1 MKELRFDVTGMSCA
15 ACSARVEKAA
25 RGTDG
30 VTDAAVNLLKSTLV
44 CRLADSADAVS
55 VTAAVSDAVAKA
67 GYGARPSEKT
77 AGAKKT
83 ATAKNDVQK
92 AADAEAA
99 VLKERLCLSV
109 VFCLIL
115 FGLAM
120 GPMIGV
126 TLPGLDPMK
135 NPAGTGLTQFILA
148 LPVVFLNRKFFVNG
162 AKGLLN
168 RSPNMDTLVA
178 IGAGASLCFGIF
190 ALFRMI
196 AEVTAGNLAAAQ
208 HYATNLY
215 FDSSAMI
222 LTLITVG
229 KFFEARAKG
238 KTTQAIASLMKLV
251 PDRAVRLTA
260 DGREEIVAAADL
272 RVGDK
277 LVLKTG
283 ERIAVDGVI
292 LEGTGTADES
302 AMTGESLPV
311 TKKVGDRVSGATLV
325 TSGRFVMRAD
335 KVGEDTALSQII
347 RLVDEATSG
356 KAPVSRLA
364 DKVSAVFVPVVI
376 GIALT
381 AGMVWLCLG
390 YSWEFAATAAVS
402 VLVISCPCALG
413 LATPT
418 AIMVATG
425 MGARFGLLFKSA
437 EAMEKAKSV
446 TTVVLDKTGTVTEGR
461 PAVTD
466 VVPMANYSTAELLTA
481 AGAVEKLSEHPLA
494 QAVVREAE
502 AEKLTLPAASGF
514 LQTPGRVEAVV
525 NGHFVAVGNASLLSG
540 SDRVSVEKR
549 MAVFGDEG
557 KTALVIRIDG
567 KTAGILALADR
578 VKPES
583 RAAVKAFLDRGIKV
597 RIVTGDNERTARA
610 VAKAVGLPADAVT
623 AGVLPADKERIV
635 RELQA
640 EGESVMM
647 VGDGINDAPALTRAD
662 IGCAIGAGTDV
673 AVESAD
679 IVLVKSRLTDAV
691 AAVDL
696 SRAALRTISQNLFW
710 AFFYNAVGIPL
721 AAGVFYP
728 VFGWLLSP
736 MVGAAAMSMSSVSV
750 VTNALR
756 LRNWRP
762 EKMASEPEVPTAEET
777 VSTASEEA
785 SEGEGRW
792 TLSVEGMM
800 CSHCTA
806 RVEAALK
813 AVSGV
818 TAARADVK
826 AKAAWV
832 EGSGV
837 TAEALKKAV
846 EDAGYKV
853 LKVVPPVS
861 APVVK
866 KETKEMTTVVINIE
880 GMMCGHCTA
889 RVEKALKAVPGV
901 ETVTVDLKPGRATVT
916 GSAEV
921 AVLVKTVQEA
931 GYKATVA

>member
-67 GYGARPSEKT
+67 GYGVRLPEKT
-77 AGAKKT
+77 AGTKKT
-83 ATAKNDVQK
+83 ATAKNDAQK

-99 VLKERLCLSV
+99 ALKERLCLSV

-126 TLPGLDPMK
+126 TWPGLDPMK
-135 NPAGTGLTQFILA
+135 NPAGMGLTQFILA

-335 KVGEDTALSQII
+335 KVGEDTALSQLI

-381 AGMVWLCLG
+381 AGVVWLCLG
-390 YSWEFAATAAVS
+390 YSWEFATTAAVS

-494 QAVVREAE
+494 QAVVRE

-673 AVESAD
+673 AMESAD

-728 VFGWLLSP
+728 VCGWLLSP
-736 MVGAAAMSMSSVSV
+736 MIGAAAMSMSSVSV

-777 VSTASEEA
+777 VSTASEAA

-837 TAEALKKAV
+837 TTEALKKAV
-846 EDAGYKV
+846 EDAGYH
-853 LKVVPPVS
+853 
-861 APVVK
+861 
-866 KETKEMTTVVINIE
+866 TR
-880 GMMCGHCTA
+880 C
-889 RVEKALKAVPGV
+889 
-901 ETVTVDLKPGRATVT
+901 
-916 GSAEV
+916 
-921 AVLVKTVQEA
+921 KTCSFRRRI
-931 GYKATVA
+931 

>member
-1 MKELRFDVTGMSCA
+1 M
-15 ACSARVEKAA
+15 
-25 RGTDG
+25 
-30 VTDAAVNLLKSTLV
+30 
-44 CRLADSADAVS
+44 
-55 VTAAVSDAVAKA
+55 
-67 GYGARPSEKT
+67 
-77 AGAKKT
+77 
-83 ATAKNDVQK
+83 
-92 AADAEAA
+92 
-99 VLKERLCLSV
+99 
-109 VFCLIL
+109 
-115 FGLAM
+115 
-120 GPMIGV
+120 
-126 TLPGLDPMK
+126 
-135 NPAGTGLTQFILA
+135 
-148 LPVVFLNRKFFVNG
+148 
-162 AKGLLN
+162 
-168 RSPNMDTLVA
+168 
-178 IGAGASLCFGIF
+178 
-190 ALFRMI
+190 
-196 AEVTAGNLAAAQ
+196 
-208 HYATNLY
+208 
-215 FDSSAMI
+215 
-222 LTLITVG
+222 
-229 KFFEARAKG
+229 
-238 KTTQAIASLMKLV
+238 
-251 PDRAVRLTA
+251 
-260 DGREEIVAAADL
+260 
-272 RVGDK
+272 
-277 LVLKTG
+277 
-283 ERIAVDGVI
+283 
-292 LEGTGTADES
+292 
-302 AMTGESLPV
+302 
-311 TKKVGDRVSGATLV
+311 
-325 TSGRFVMRAD
+325 
-335 KVGEDTALSQII
+335 
-347 RLVDEATSG
+347 
-356 KAPVSRLA
+356 
-364 DKVSAVFVPVVI
+364 PVVI

-381 AGMVWLCLG
+381 AGVVWLCLG

-466 VVPMANYSTAELLTA
+466 VVPMANHSTAELLTA

-525 NGHFVAVGNASLLSG
+525 DGHFVAVGNASLLSG
-540 SDRVSVEKR
+540 EDRATVEKQ

-567 KTAGILALADR
+567 KTVGILALADR

-610 VAKAVGLPADAVT
+610 VAETVGVPADAVT

-635 RELQA
+635 RKLQA

-673 AVESAD
+673 AMESAD

-728 VFGWLLSP
+728 VCGWLLSP
-736 MVGAAAMSMSSVSV
+736 MIGAAAMSMSSVSV

-777 VSTASEEA
+777 VSTASEAA

-837 TAEALKKAV
+837 TTEALKKAV
-846 EDAGYKV
+846 EDAGYH
-853 LKVVPPVS
+853 
-861 APVVK
+861 
-866 KETKEMTTVVINIE
+866 TR
-880 GMMCGHCTA
+880 C
-889 RVEKALKAVPGV
+889 
-901 ETVTVDLKPGRATVT
+901 
-916 GSAEV
+916 
-921 AVLVKTVQEA
+921 KTCSFRRRI
-931 GYKATVA
+931 

>member
-67 GYGARPSEKT
+67 GYGVRLPEKT
-77 AGAKKT
+77 AGTKKT
-83 ATAKNDVQK
+83 ATAKNDAQK

-99 VLKERLCLSV
+99 ALKERLCLSV

-126 TLPGLDPMK
+126 TWPGLDPMK
-135 NPAGTGLTQFILA
+135 NPAGMGLTQFILA

-381 AGMVWLCLG
+381 AGVVWLCLG
-390 YSWEFAATAAVS
+390 YSWEFATTAAVS

-494 QAVVREAE
+494 QAVVRE

-673 AVESAD
+673 AMESAD
-679 IVLVKSRLTDAV
+679 IVLVKSRLTEAV

-728 VFGWLLSP
+728 VCGWLLSP
-736 MVGAAAMSMSSVSV
+736 MIGAAAMSMSSVSV

-777 VSTASEEA
+777 VSTASEAA

-837 TAEALKKAV
+837 TTEALKKAV
-846 EDAGYKV
+846 EDAGYH
-853 LKVVPPVS
+853 
-861 APVVK
+861 
-866 KETKEMTTVVINIE
+866 TR
-880 GMMCGHCTA
+880 C
-889 RVEKALKAVPGV
+889 
-901 ETVTVDLKPGRATVT
+901 
-916 GSAEV
+916 
-921 AVLVKTVQEA
+921 KTCSFRRRI
-931 GYKATVA
+931 